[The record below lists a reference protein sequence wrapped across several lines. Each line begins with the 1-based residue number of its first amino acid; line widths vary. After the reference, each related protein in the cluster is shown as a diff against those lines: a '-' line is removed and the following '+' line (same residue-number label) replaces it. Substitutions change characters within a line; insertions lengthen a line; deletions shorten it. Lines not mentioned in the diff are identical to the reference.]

1 MSERVCFAGCT
12 RAGGSEVCSVLAGA
26 GKPSFLTQKEM
37 LWLGSEGGEGK
48 RDPDPLSQEGGL
60 TVFLAF
66 GRQGPL
72 VGTLQGAVD
81 GELEP
86 RVGEDGNQGG
96 VQAFVEDQGAF
107 APVHGHHSI
116 SQGFIDLDT
125 TRVMTKEVISAQEA
139 SPPCIFPRA

>member
-1 MSERVCFAGCT
+1 
-12 RAGGSEVCSVLAGA
+12 
-26 GKPSFLTQKEM
+26 M
-37 LWLGSEGGEGK
+37 LWLGSGVVGE
-48 RDPDPLSQEGGL
+48 RDPDPLSQEDGL

-86 RVGEDGNQGG
+86 RVGEDGDQGG

-107 APVHGHHSI
+107 GPVHSHHGV

-125 TRVMTKEVISAQEA
+125 TRAMMNKAILVREP
-139 SPPCIFPRA
+139 SPPGIFP

>member
-1 MSERVCFAGCT
+1 
-12 RAGGSEVCSVLAGA
+12 
-26 GKPSFLTQKEM
+26 M

-48 RDPDPLSQEGGL
+48 RDPDPLSRKGGL

-66 GRQGPL
+66 CWQGPL

-86 RVGEDGNQGG
+86 RVGEDGDQGG

-125 TRVMTKEVISAQEA
+125 TRATTNEVISGQEA
-139 SPPCIFPRA
+139 SPPGIFPRA